1 VNPEVA
7 RHSPLILIV
16 DNEQRNRDSLQIML
30 AAQGFEVQSAAGG
43 EQGLAMILQDMPDL
57 VLLDVIMAGG
67 PGDGRLTV
75 NPSKRRLSVSN
86 LM

>member
-16 DNEQRNRDSLQIML
+16 DNEQRNRNLLQIML
-30 AAQGFEVQSAAGG
+30 AAQGIEVQSAAGG

-57 VLLDVIMAGG
+57 I
-67 PGDGRLTV
+67 
-75 NPSKRRLSVSN
+75 
-86 LM
+86 